1 MKIAIIQFPG
11 SNCERETML
20 AVERA
25 QMEPVPCLWNEPKEK
40 LDGCDGYIIVGGFS
54 YEDRGRAGLI
64 ASLDPIIQYLYDYAA
79 QGKPILGICNGAQVL
94 VESGLVPGLAKN
106 QVAMALTENKRM
118 QHGHVLSTG
127 FYNDWVKV
135 APLAQQKNSAF
146 LRYVT
151 PKEPMHIP
159 MAHAEGRFIL
169 APKLL
174 QELQQHDVGMLQYI
188 DFNPNGS
195 DHDLAAVCNL
205 SGNVMAMMPHPERTP
220 NGDAIFNSMRDY
232 IQEHDYPKSE
242 FLDFAVPKIELSA
255 YKAPARAMQM
265 LVELIITDNVAVS
278 LEQAL
283 HNLDFKV
290 KLTRQTHWEIAHNSK
305 PQQLQQDLIASYELF
320 NPNKERL
327 ADNTGE
333 TANSFVV
340 LVQDKDNLLGQH
352 KHEVL
357 ADTFEIDNIN
367 SIKHGTLWR
376 VNCEKGNMDKIK
388 TALLNKHVFFNPFA
402 HNCFLYE
409 D

>member
-40 LDGCDGYIIVGGFS
+40 LYACDGYIIVGGFS

-106 QVAMALTENKRM
+106 QVAIALTENKRM

-135 APLAQQKNSAF
+135 APVEQQKHSAF
-146 LRYVT
+146 LRHVT
-151 PKEPMHIP
+151 PEEPMHIP

-169 APKLL
+169 APELL
-174 QELQQHDVGMLQYI
+174 QQLQQHDVGILQYV

-195 DHDLAAVCNL
+195 DYDLAAVCNL
-205 SGNVMAMMPHPERTP
+205 TGNVMAMMPHPERTP

-232 IQEHDYPKSE
+232 IQEHNYPKPE
-242 FLDFAVPKIELSA
+242 FLDFVVPETKLVS
-255 YKAPARAMQM
+255 YKAPVKAMQL

-283 HNLDFKV
+283 HDLGFKV
-290 KLTRQTHWEIAHNSK
+290 KLTRQVHWEIAHNSK
-305 PQQLQQDLIASYELF
+305 PQQLQQDIIASHELF
-320 NPNKERL
+320 NPNKEQLVENTER
-327 ADNTGE
+327 ADHDF
-333 TANSFVV
+333 AL

-352 KHEVL
+352 KQEVL
-357 ADTFEIDNIN
+357 ANTFGIDNIN
-367 SIKHGTLWR
+367 SIKHGILWC
-376 VNCEKGNMDKIK
+376 VDCQKGNADKIK
-388 TALLNKHVFFNPFA
+388 TALLQKHVFFNPFA
-402 HNCFLYE
+402 HDCFIYE